1 MLLKPFEAYIPK
13 FFTRDDK
20 LTAFADKMDELIDDT
35 SQEIIG
41 LSTFIDPVRMPSII
55 LNDMGDYLNAG
66 ILNTDT
72 ERTKRQKIT
81 NAVESHKLRGTWRF
95 DVKSTIDSI
104 IGDDAKLLGSSGD
117 SSDFIVLGQE
127 SDDPDFYWG
136 TIGIDGI
143 DDDLGVDVV
152 GEGNELVLAGI
163 FLIDVGIGANSL
175 IQKVTSIGENKVTS
189 IGENKVTY
197 TVDVDSLKLALE
209 DKIPDYFRVFLGYT
223 DNGGTFIFFENGQ
236 IN

>member
-1 MLLKPFEAYIPK
+1 MLLKPFVTYIPK
-13 FFTRDDK
+13 FFNRDEK
-20 LTAFADKMDELIDDT
+20 LIAFADKMDEIIDST
-35 SQEIIG
+35 YQEIID
-41 LSTFIDPVRMPSII
+41 LSTFIDPVRMPSLI

-72 ERTKRQKIT
+72 ERTKRQKISI
-81 NAVESHKLRGTWRF
+81 AIQSHKLRGTWKY
-95 DVKSTIDSI
+95 DVKPTIDSI
-104 IGDDAKLLGSSGD
+104 IGDDAQLFGSSGD

-143 DDDLGVDVV
+143 DNELGLDVV

-163 FLIDVGIGANSL
+163 FLIDVGIGDNSL
-175 IQKVTSIGENKVTS
+175 EEKITSDGETKVTTDNEIKV
-189 IGENKVTY
+189 VY
-197 TVDVDSLKLALE
+197 TVDVEALKVALE

-223 DNGGTFIFFENGQ
+223 DNSGDFIFFENGQ